1 MVFEGFIDAL
11 NKIQYRIIHY
21 PQSKTLDHPNLR
33 SSISSNHIYSWL
45 IKSLSVTFRE
55 KVTLAI
61 NCYHVS
67 EMFGGAM
74 LATDVGEKCDRDVG
88 DQLNALKIYQ
98 YNEKSR

>member
-45 IKSLSVTFRE
+45 IKSLSVSFRE
-55 KVTLAI
+55 KVTLAT

-67 EMFGGAM
+67 DGYGWLEMFGGAM
-74 LATDVGEKCDRDVG
+74 LATDVGEKCVATD
-88 DQLNALKIYQ
+88 
-98 YNEKSR
+98 